1 LILITGGKMK
11 IFKTDDYLKLDN
23 PTPGKIFRQE
33 ILSKDH
39 HADELGGLFGI
50 IVAHSKGDYHY
61 HNRRE
66 SLLLI
71 ISGEAA
77 EYVEGKE
84 HPIKAGDVIFIR
96 PGERHTIVNHSD
108 SDLRFLEFFT
118 HPPVSADKIS
128 VE

>member
-1 LILITGGKMK
+1 MK
-11 IFKTDDYLKLDN
+11 IFKVDDYLKLTN
-23 PTPGKIFRQE
+23 PTPGQIYRQE
-33 ILSKDH
+33 ILNKDH
-39 HADELGGLFGI
+39 QANELGGIFGI
-50 IVAHSKGDYHY
+50 IVARSKGDYHY
-61 HNRRE
+61 HNQRE

-77 EYVEGKE
+77 EYVEGVK

-96 PGERHTIVNHSD
+96 PGEKHTIVNDSD

-118 HPPVSADKIS
+118 HPPVAADKVS

>member
-1 LILITGGKMK
+1 MK
-11 IFKTDDYLKLDN
+11 IFKSDDYVKLNN

-33 ILSKDH
+33 ILGTDH
-39 HADELGGLFGI
+39 HAVELGGIFGI
-50 IVAHSKGDYHY
+50 IVAHSKGDYHF

-84 HPIKAGDVIFIR
+84 HPIKTGDVIFIH
-96 PGERHTIVNHSD
+96 PGEKHTIVNNSD
-108 SDLRFLEFFT
+108 KDLRFLEFFT
-118 HPPVSADKIS
+118 HPPVAADKIS

>member
-1 LILITGGKMK
+1 MK
-11 IFKTDDYLKLDN
+11 IFKTDDYLKLNN

-33 ILSKDH
+33 ILCKDH
-39 HADELGGLFGI
+39 QANELGGIFGL
-50 IVAHSKGDYHY
+50 IVAHGKGDYHY

-66 SLLLI
+66 SLLMI

-96 PGERHTIVNHSD
+96 PGEKHTIVNKSD
-108 SDLRFLEFFT
+108 KDLRFLEFFT
-118 HPPVSADKIS
+118 HPPVGLDKIP
-128 VE
+128 VA

>member
-1 LILITGGKMK
+1 MK
-11 IFKTDDYLKLDN
+11 IFKTDDYLNLNN

-33 ILSKDH
+33 ILGKDH
-39 HADELGGLFGI
+39 QANELGGIFGL
-50 IVAHSKGDYHY
+50 IVAHGKGDYHY

-66 SLLLI
+66 SLLMI

-96 PGERHTIVNHSD
+96 PGEKHTIVNHSD
-108 SDLRFLEFFT
+108 NDLRFLEQF
-118 HPPVSADKIS
+118 
-128 VE
+128 

>member
-1 LILITGGKMK
+1 MK
-11 IFKTDDYLKLDN
+11 IFKVDDYVKLNN
-23 PTPGKIFRQE
+23 PTPGKIFRRE
-33 ILSKDH
+33 ILGGDDH
-39 HADELGGLFGI
+39 AKELGGLFGI
-50 IVAHSKGDYHY
+50 IVAHSKGDYHF

-77 EYVEGKE
+77 EYVEGIE

-108 SDLRFLEFFT
+108 HDLRFLEFFT
-118 HPPVSADKIS
+118 HPPVTADKVS

>member
-1 LILITGGKMK
+1 MK
-11 IFKTDDYLKLDN
+11 IFKTDDYLKLNN

-33 ILSKDH
+33 ILGKDH
-39 HADELGGLFGI
+39 QANELGGIFGL
-50 IVAHSKGDYHY
+50 IVAHGKGDYHY

-66 SLLLI
+66 SLLMI

-96 PGERHTIVNHSD
+96 PGEKHTIVNHSD
-108 SDLRFLEFFT
+108 NDLRFLEFFT
-118 HPPVSADKIS
+118 HPPVAADKIS

>member
-1 LILITGGKMK
+1 MK
-11 IFKTDDYLKLDN
+11 IFKTDDYAKLSN
-23 PTPGKIFRQE
+23 PTPGEIFRRE
-33 ILSKDH
+33 ILGNDD

-50 IVAHSKGDYHY
+50 IVAHGKGDYHF

-84 HPIKAGDVIFIR
+84 YPIKAGDVLFIP
-96 PGERHTIVNHSD
+96 PGEKHTIVNHSD
-108 SDLRFLEFFT
+108 HDLHFLEFFT
-118 HPPVSADKIS
+118 HPPVAADKIS

>member
-1 LILITGGKMK
+1 MK
-11 IFKTDDYLKLDN
+11 IFKVDDYLKLNN
-23 PTPGKIFRQE
+23 PTPGKVYRQE
-33 ILSKDH
+33 ILTKDH
-39 HADELGGLFGI
+39 YANELGGIFGI

-96 PGERHTIVNHSD
+96 PGEKHTIVNQSD
-108 SDLRFLEFFT
+108 NDLRFLEFFT
-118 HPPVSADKIS
+118 HPPVGADK
-128 VE
+128 VRAE

>member
-1 LILITGGKMK
+1 MK
-11 IFKTDDYLKLDN
+11 IFKVDDYLKLNN
-23 PTPGKIFRQE
+23 PTPGKTFRQE

-39 HADELGGLFGI
+39 HADELGGIFGI
-50 IVAHSKGDYHY
+50 IVAHSKGDYHF

-66 SLLLI
+66 SLLMI

-84 HPIKAGDVIFIR
+84 HPIKAGDVIFIL
-96 PGERHTIVNHSD
+96 PGEKHTIVNNSD
-108 SDLRFLEFFT
+108 NDLRFLEFFT
-118 HPPVSADKIS
+118 HPPVGADKIS

>member
-1 LILITGGKMK
+1 MK
-11 IFKTDDYLKLDN
+11 IFKVDDYVKLNN

-33 ILSKDH
+33 ILGQDDH
-39 HADELGGLFGI
+39 ANELGGLFGI
-50 IVAHSKGDYHY
+50 IVAHGKGDYHY

-71 ISGEAA
+71 ISGEAV

-96 PGERHTIVNHSD
+96 PGEKHTIMNHSD
-108 SDLRFLEFFT
+108 DDLRFLEFFT
-118 HPPVSADKIS
+118 HPPVGADK
-128 VE
+128 VRAE

>member
-1 LILITGGKMK
+1 MK
-11 IFKTDDYLKLDN
+11 IFKVDDYSKLNN

-33 ILSKDH
+33 ILGKDH
-39 HADELGGLFGI
+39 HANELGGLFGI
-50 IVAHSKGDYHY
+50 IVAHSKGDYHF

-96 PGERHTIVNHSD
+96 PGEKHTIVNHSD
-108 SDLRFLEFFT
+108 NDLRFLEFFT
-118 HPPVSADKIS
+118 HPPVAADKIS

>member
-1 LILITGGKMK
+1 MK
-11 IFKTDDYLKLDN
+11 IFKVDDYLKLNN

-39 HADELGGLFGI
+39 LANELGGIFGI
-50 IVAHSKGDYHY
+50 IVAHSKGDYHF

-96 PGERHTIVNHSD
+96 PGEKHTIVNDSD
-108 SDLRFLEFFT
+108 NDLRFLEFFT
-118 HPPVSADKIS
+118 HPPVAADKIS